1 MLDYNE
7 IFHDIGLIDDN
18 ATREAWSNCVVNVA
32 TLELPDET
40 VEVICRL
47 IHQAVKE
54 ELRDAL

>member
-7 IFHDIGLIDDN
+7 IFHDIGLIDDK
-18 ATREAWSNCVVNVA
+18 ASRESWSNCVINVA

-47 IHQAVKE
+47 IHKAIKE
-54 ELRDAL
+54 ELGNA